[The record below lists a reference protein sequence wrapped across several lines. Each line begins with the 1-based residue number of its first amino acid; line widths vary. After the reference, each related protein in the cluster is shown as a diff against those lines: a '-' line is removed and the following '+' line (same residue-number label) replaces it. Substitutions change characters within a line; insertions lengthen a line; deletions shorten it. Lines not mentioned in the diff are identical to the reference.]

1 MNSLWDILSVAI
13 GISFI
18 FMILSIL
25 NSWIQDYI
33 ATVFD
38 LRAKNL
44 ADIMQ
49 NLLEPGAQE
58 LNGNKRARTVFK
70 SEIEIPQGQ
79 FLRWLPGRRAEAQKR
94 GCEEAGR
101 GINRRCKRWERR
113 LINWGIPPRRSF
125 NKPWRPSH
133 KWIRT

>member
-49 NLLEPGAQE
+49 NLLEPGTRE
-58 LNGNKRARTVFK
+58 LDGNKRARTEFK
-70 SEIEIPQGQ
+70 S
-79 FLRWLPGRRAEAQKR
+79 
-94 GCEEAGR
+94 
-101 GINRRCKRWERR
+101 N
-113 LINWGIPPRRSF
+113 
-125 NKPWRPSH
+125 
-133 KWIRT
+133 

>member
-18 FMILSIL
+18 FMILSVL

-49 NLLEPGAQE
+49 NLLEPGTMQ
-58 LNGNKRARTVFK
+58 LDGNKRARTVFK
-70 SEIEIPQGQ
+70 SEMEAPQGPI
-79 FLRWLPGRRAEAQKR
+79 LRLLRGGEQRLKREAANPKRQGR
-94 GCEEAGR
+94 
-101 GINRRCKRWERR
+101 
-113 LINWGIPPRRSF
+113 
-125 NKPWRPSH
+125 
-133 KWIRT
+133 